1 MRNKERDQKIDAVN
15 TQIKFCSSLL
25 MRLDRDFNAT
35 VKAQDEDPYDNWRA
49 INLHTRY
56 ANDAR
61 RIRREL
67 LALVKMLEDG
77 E

>member
-1 MRNKERDQKIDAVN
+1 MRNRERDQKIDAVN

-25 MRLDRDFNAT
+25 MRLDRDFNLT
-35 VKAQDEDPYDNWRA
+35 TRAQDEDPFDNWRG

-67 LALVKMLEDG
+67 LELVKLLENAV
-77 E
+77 

>member
-1 MRNKERDQKIDAVN
+1 MRNKDRDKKIDAVN
-15 TQIKFCSSLL
+15 AQIKFCSSLL
-25 MRLDRDFNAT
+25 MRLDRDFNLT
-35 VKAQDEDPYDNWRA
+35 TRAQDDDPYDNWRG

-67 LALVKMLEDG
+67 LALVKMLE
-77 E
+77 EA